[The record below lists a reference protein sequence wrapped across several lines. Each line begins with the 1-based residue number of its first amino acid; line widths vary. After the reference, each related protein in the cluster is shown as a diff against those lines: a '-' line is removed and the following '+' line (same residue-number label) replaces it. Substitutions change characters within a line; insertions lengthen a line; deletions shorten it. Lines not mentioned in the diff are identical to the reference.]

1 MEQFQRFEEDQQ
13 IQNYQQPVGFN
24 PVRST
29 SEGGAIRQQYG
40 QYQQSQQF
48 YNQSLKQRQD
58 IRAYNWK
65 VKDQN
70 DANYYNYIDQL
81 KQFIPGAQGFLTTE
95 SR

>member
-48 YNQSLKQRQD
+48 YNQSTYFFIIKHGKRD
-58 IRAYNWK
+58 IDTSNR
-65 VKDQN
+65 
-70 DANYYNYIDQL
+70 
-81 KQFIPGAQGFLTTE
+81 F
-95 SR
+95 